1 MRRTTEQPCA
11 ALDYPFQDLGRPR
24 ARAVVRLT
32 KMKTELLWLLV
43 KRWWEIGDSVPTIEV
58 RTAYKQCAHELA
70 MLLDPQDTRVP
81 APSSKSV
88 PARSRSQGH
97 PG

>member
-1 MRRTTEQPCA
+1 MRPITEQPCA
-11 ALDYPFQDLGRPR
+11 ALDYHFQNLGLPR

-32 KMKTELLWLLV
+32 KMKTEFLWLLV
-43 KRWWEIGDSVPTIEV
+43 QRWWEIGDSVPTIEV

-70 MLLDPQDTRVP
+70 ILLDPQDALVP
-81 APSSKSV
+81 APSSMSV